1 MGFGRILNDPAEAE
15 IAQLSHPLLKKYI
28 GGLNIAMDNALLRKS
43 IISQHKMPHE
53 DEYLILAEPI
63 CFVPLEVGFE
73 IAVVAVLQHEV
84 EVFLVAE
91 AVVELYD
98 ERGR

>member
-1 MGFGRILNDPAEAE
+1 
-15 IAQLSHPLLKKYI
+15 
-28 GGLNIAMDNALLRKS
+28 
-43 IISQHKMPHE
+43 MPHE